1 MLYEFRDTR
10 TDNLLDAFSSE
21 REALIALRDAFQI
34 QGQGVLENLMLVEDD
49 PERNHS
55 RVMAVGVGLL
65 YRTLHLP

>member
-21 REALIALRDAFQI
+21 REALIAIRDAFQI

-49 PERNHS
+49 PERNYS